1 MMNFQDLINMI
12 NQSFEELDFVTAR
25 KYIEQN
31 LDLIKERK
39 SLLKSNARDLLNF
52 LEKQKFEPIKRNV
65 LAIINSINSYATKFD
80 IRGLRE

>member
-12 NQSFEELDFVTAR
+12 NQSVEELDFVTAR

-39 SLLKSNARDLLNF
+39 SPF
-52 LEKQKFEPIKRNV
+52 
-65 LAIINSINSYATKFD
+65 
-80 IRGLRE
+80 